1 MHSYVQVRI
10 LTCVNQEQPR
20 RRRDAEVN
28 RDSLLEAALR
38 ALLDNPDAGLDAV
51 ASAAGL
57 SRRTVYGHFASR
69 DVLVGALA
77 DRVGEHVAAVVHRVR
92 AGTAAH
98 EHPLTALARLE
109 VALWRTVER
118 YRLLGSLAARAEHRV
133 RIQQHT
139 GDLRAY
145 RVDLIEAGRARG
157 DLATALPVPVVVR
170 LVQSV
175 PISVFDAVLDGALA
189 PEAAARVDAL
199 TVLAVAGAAPT
210 VAARHA
216 DAALADALTLQ
227 ELP

>member
-1 MHSYVQVRI
+1 M
-10 LTCVNQEQPR
+10 NQEQPR

-77 DRVGEHVAAVVHRVR
+77 DRAGEHVAAVVRRVR
-92 AGTAAH
+92 AGADAR
-98 EHPLTALARLE
+98 EHPLTSLARLE

-118 YRLLGSLAARAEHRV
+118 YRLLGSLAARAEHRA
-133 RIQQHT
+133 RIQEHT
-139 GDLRAY
+139 GELHAY

-157 DLATALPVPVVVR
+157 DLVTAVPVPIVVR

-175 PISVFDAVLDGALA
+175 PISVFDAVLDGVLA
-189 PEAAARVDAL
+189 PAAAARVDAL
-199 TVLAVAGAAPT
+199 TVLAVAGATPDR
-210 VAARHA
+210 AALHA
-216 DAALADALTLQ
+216 DAALAGAACGTSSTAAASRLSRVT
-227 ELP
+227 